1 MTSPVPVTIVIPTWN
16 GLEYTK
22 RCLESL
28 RSRTDHPAYEV
39 VVVDNGSTDGTVEFL
54 RSQDWIEPILNSA
67 NLGFARAN
75 NAALRQL
82 KPGHDAVLLNNDTEI
97 SQPDWLSRLQES
109 AYASEDIGI
118 AGCRLVGGDG
128 LLRHAGAYMPVD
140 TLWGQQIGGNERDVN
155 QYSDDRDV
163 ESVIFACAYIK
174 RKVID
179 EVGLLDEDY
188 FCYFE
193 DTDYCRR
200 ARAQGFRVVCSGGC
214 TVIHHENVSTQA
226 NGIEHKPLFLRG
238 QKVFRSKWE
247 KELRASRYR
256 DSLGWHSILNF
267 PTGYALSSR
276 ALVSA
281 LDQQGVRVS
290 YRYVYGSGT
299 VFPKEEPDCSGSYLV
314 DLIRRRELDR
324 RIPQVVYAQGDVF
337 QSNFGGYKI
346 GFTML
351 ETDRIPREWVR
362 QANLMD
368 EVWVP
373 SSFNAETFRL
383 SGVER
388 PIHVIPLGFD
398 PDHFN
403 PKINRFPLTGVYTF
417 LSVFEWGER
426 KAPEVLLRAFNAEFR
441 REEPVI
447 LLVKAINVDPAVNIA
462 RDIADLGLDPAGGCI
477 HVSVNQEVPTYQL
490 GVLYR
495 SADCFVL
502 PTRGEGWGMPII
514 EAMACG
520 LPAIATSWSAHCD
533 FMTPGNSYP
542 LPIEGLVPA
551 RAKCPYYAGSRWAEP
566 SSTHLRRLMRQ
577 VFENPSE
584 ARAKGECAARE
595 MRAEW
600 TWDHAAE
607 KIVRRMEAI
616 EKVNRGRSLLA

>member
-1 MTSPVPVTIVIPTWN
+1 MNSPVPVTIVILTWN
-16 GLEYTK
+16 GLGYTT

-39 VVVDNGSTDGTVEFL
+39 VVVDNASTDGTLEYL
-54 RSQDWIEPILNSA
+54 QSQDWIELIPNSA

-75 NAALRQL
+75 NIALRQL
-82 KPGHDAVLLNNDTEI
+82 KPGHDAVLLNNDIEI
-97 SQPDWLSRLQES
+97 SQPDWLGKLQAA
-109 AYASEDIGI
+109 AYAAEDIGI

-128 LLRHAGAYMPVD
+128 LLRHAGAYLPVD
-140 TLWGQQIGGNERDVN
+140 TFWGQQIGGEERDVN
-155 QYSDDRDV
+155 QYNDDRDV
-163 ESVIFACAYIK
+163 ESVVFACAYLK
-174 RKVID
+174 RGVID
-179 EVGLLDEDY
+179 TVGLLDEDY

-193 DTDYCRR
+193 DTDYCQR
-200 ARAQGFRVVCSGGC
+200 ARAQGFRVVCSGGA
-214 TVIHHENVSTQA
+214 TLIHYENASTKA
-226 NGIEHKPLFLRG
+226 NRVEHKPLFLRG
-238 QKVFRSKWE
+238 QKVFRAKWE
-247 KELRASRYR
+247 KKLRASRYR
-256 DSLGWHSILNF
+256 YSLGWHSILNF
-267 PTGYALSSR
+267 PTGYAISSR
-276 ALVSA
+276 YLVSA
-281 LDQQGVRVS
+281 LDQLGVRVS
-290 YRYVYGSGT
+290 YRYAYGPGT
-299 VFPKEEPDCSGSYLV
+299 VFPPQEPDYSGSYIV
-314 DLIRRRELDR
+314 DLIRQRKLERRLA
-324 RIPQVVYAQGDVF
+324 QVVYAQGNVF
-337 QSNFGGYKI
+337 QSNFGAYKI

-351 ETDRIPREWVR
+351 ETDRIPAEWVR

-368 EVWVP
+368 EVWTP

-383 SGVER
+383 SGVRR
-388 PIHVIPLGFD
+388 PIHVIPLGVD

-403 PKINRFPLTGVYTF
+403 PNISRFPLTGVYTF

-426 KAPEVLLRAFNAEFR
+426 KAPEVLLRAFNEEFR

-462 RDIADLGLDPAGGCI
+462 RDIADFGLDPAGGRI
-477 HVSVNQEVPTYQL
+477 HLSENQEVPTYQL

-520 LPAIATSWSAHCD
+520 LPVIATSWSGHCD

-551 RAKCPYYAGSRWAEP
+551 RAKCPYYEGSKWAEP
-566 SSTHLRRLMRQ
+566 SYTHLRRLMRH

-595 MRAEW
+595 MRAKW
-600 TWDHAAE
+600 TWNNAAE
-607 KIVRRMEAI
+607 KIVERLEGIRRAT
-616 EKVNRGRSLLA
+616 